1 MTTSMVS
8 PSIIW
13 VTVARSPSGTA
24 DGMVS
29 IPAGDDG
36 VGIPVGR
43 IVFVG
48 WDKSVGPAVLDG
60 RDVLVGSGV
69 SDESSTVTA
78 GLVESAVTISSS
90 TITNLPSVVFWAT
103 SVAGS
108 MFAGVRKKTPQ

>member
-60 RDVLVGSGV
+60 RDVLVGSGI
-69 SDESSTVTA
+69 SDDTSTVTA
-78 GLVESAVTISSS
+78 GLVDSAVTISSS
-90 TITNLPSVVFWAT
+90 TITDLPAAVFWAA
-103 SVAGS
+103 SVVGS
-108 MFAGVRKKTPQ
+108 VFAGVRKRMP